1 MQLELFPDKGDTP
14 VQSSATR
21 FTTAPISLAEIFK
34 AYQSCRRH
42 KRSTTNAL
50 AFELDYEYNLVAL
63 WEEINS
69 GTYHPGKSIAFIVD
83 KPVKREIF
91 AADFRDRVV
100 HHLIINK
107 LNQFFEKEFIF
118 DSYACRVGKGT
129 HMGIRRI
136 DRFIRQCSQ
145 NYTRDCYIL
154 KLDIKGF
161 FMSINRGLLFEKL
174 NKFIIEKYHKLD
186 QFLIIDLC
194 RKVIYHDPVNH
205 CIIKGNKSNWDNLPR
220 DKSLFYTPDNC
231 GLPIGNLTSQVFAN
245 FYMNSFDHFIKHNLK
260 IRYYGRYVDDFVIV
274 HPVKEY
280 LKSIIPI
287 IREYLYSNLGLV
299 LHPNKIYLQH
309 YSKGLSYLGAVI
321 KSNRIY
327 IGNRTKGN
335 FYQALQIHNE
345 TADHHKPDKSEI
357 KSFQSSI
364 NSYLGIMKHYKTF
377 NIRKKM
383 LFNILSERLKK
394 LFRTNIKL
402 EKVIIKK

>member
-1 MQLELFPDKGDTP
+1 MQLKLFPFFNKPDCSITLYELF
-14 VQSSATR
+14 
-21 FTTAPISLAEIFK
+21 E
-34 AYQSCRRH
+34 AYFNCRSN
-42 KRSTTNAL
+42 KRRTNNAL
-50 AFELDYEYNLVAL
+50 AFEVDYENNLIKL
-63 WEEINS
+63 LKEINS
-69 GTYHPGKSIAFIVD
+69 GLYNPGKSIAFIVI

-91 AADFRDRVV
+91 AANFRDRIV

-107 LNQFFEKEFIF
+107 LNPLFEKEFIH
-118 DSYACRVGKGT
+118 DSFACRVGKGI
-129 HMGIRRI
+129 HYGIRRV
-136 DRFIRQCSQ
+136 DHFIRTCSQ
-145 NYTRDCYIL
+145 NYTKDCFIL
-154 KLDIKGF
+154 KLDIKAF

-174 NKFIIEKYHKLD
+174 NKFIVEKYHKPD

-194 RKVIYHDPVNH
+194 RKVIYHDPANH
-205 CIIKGNKSNWDNLPR
+205 YIIKGDKLDWDNLPR

-245 FYMNSFDHFIKHNLK
+245 FYMNSFDHLIKHNLK
-260 IRYYGRYVDDFVIV
+260 IRYYGRYVDDFVMI
-274 HPVKEY
+274 HSHKEY

-335 FYQALQIHNE
+335 FYQAIQIHNK

-357 KSFQSSI
+357 KLFQSST

-383 LFNILSERLKK
+383 LYNILSERLKK
-394 LFRTNIKL
+394 LFRTNIKF
-402 EKVIIKK
+402 EKIIIKK

>member
-1 MQLELFPDKGDTP
+1 MQLELFPFFNKPDCSIP
-14 VQSSATR
+14 LYEL
-21 FTTAPISLAEIFK
+21 FE
-34 AYQSCRRH
+34 AYFNCRSN
-42 KRSTTNAL
+42 KRRTNNAL
-50 AFELDYEYNLVAL
+50 AFEVDYENNLIKL
-63 WEEINS
+63 LKKINS
-69 GTYHPGKSIAFIVD
+69 GLYNPGKSIAFIVI

-91 AADFRDRVV
+91 AANFRDRIV

-107 LNQFFEKEFIF
+107 LNTLFEKEFIH
-118 DSYACRVGKGT
+118 DSFACRVGKGT
-129 HMGIRRI
+129 HYGIRRL
-136 DRFIRQCSQ
+136 DHFIRTCSQ
-145 NYTRDCYIL
+145 NYTKDCFIL
-154 KLDIKGF
+154 KLDIKAF

-174 NKFIIEKYHKLD
+174 NKFIIEKYHKPD

-205 CIIKGNKSNWDNLPR
+205 CIIKGNKSDWDNLPR

-260 IRYYGRYVDDFVIV
+260 IRYYGRYVDDFVMI
-274 HPVKEY
+274 HPDKEY

-335 FYQALQIHNE
+335 FYQATQIHNK

-357 KSFQSSI
+357 KSFQSST

-383 LFNILSERLKK
+383 LYNILSERLKK